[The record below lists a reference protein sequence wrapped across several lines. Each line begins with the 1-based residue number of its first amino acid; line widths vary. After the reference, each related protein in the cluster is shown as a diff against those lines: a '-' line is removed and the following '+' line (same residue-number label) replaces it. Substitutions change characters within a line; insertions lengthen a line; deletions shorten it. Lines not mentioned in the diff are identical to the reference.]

1 MISLAHDASTA
12 VRVRVTE
19 DELSLDLADGRTV
32 SVPLGWYP
40 RLSHATPEERDGWE
54 LIGGGSGVHW
64 PEVDEDVSVASL
76 LAGRPSSE
84 RQESFRQWLA
94 KRATKVVGATDPM

>member
-12 VRVRVTE
+12 VRVRVT
-19 DELSLDLADGRTV
+19 DEVLSLDLSDGRSV

-40 RLSHATPEERDGWE
+40 RLTCATPKERDGWV

-84 RQESFRQWLA
+84 RPESFRRWLA
-94 KRATKVVGATDPM
+94 KRANKVVGASDFA